1 MAGKYGDSPE
11 LEAEVNRRARARGL
25 NLTHGALVA
34 LLNRSAKNLGILE
47 EELGKLALAL
57 QPAPGEGAPTA
68 VNVSEEHVA
77 EICASTNTYSAFNF
91 ADAITD
97 RNAAHA
103 MEVLGGIFARG
114 LVDGSKA
121 GKIITNESS
130 ITMLLLGAL
139 TWKLSQLQDAHA
151 ALDSGK
157 REHDV
162 FGELKLFGFR
172 QEAFRRVLRK
182 HTSASMRV
190 SMEALF
196 RAYLNLRISGMSPRE
211 VLEQMTWK
219 MVKS

>member
-1 MAGKYGDSPE
+1 

-25 NLTHGALVA
+25 ILAHGALLA

-57 QPAPGEGAPTA
+57 QPGGEGAPTP

-97 RNAAHA
+97 RSAAHA

-162 FGELKLFGFR
+162 FAELKLFGFR

-182 HTSASMRV
+182 HTSASLRA